1 MTGKLRVDLH
11 LHTTMSD
18 GLRTPEETVHEALRL
33 KMDVIAITDHDTV
46 DGIGPAQRAA
56 EGTSLTVVPGVELN
70 LEFPCELHMLGL
82 FIDPECAAL
91 RERLDWLEEQRR
103 TRARRIV
110 EKLGGLGVPI
120 TSEDVLRRSKGK
132 SVGRG
137 HIAHALTDRGF
148 AKDQDDAFAKYLAI
162 GRPAYVPNERM
173 KPEEGIRLIHKAGGA
188 AVWAHPV
195 QTFGD
200 GIRMRMLY
208 EKLKEYGLDGLECV
222 HPSCSDA
229 QMRTLMKWCAQDGL
243 LATGGSDWHAREGN
257 RPIGWS
263 SQYYEI
269 ERAVPGAAEK
279 IARGERFL
287 NRKETT

>member
-1 MTGKLRVDLH
+1 MKGKLRTDLH

-18 GLRTPEETVHEALRL
+18 GLRTPEETVNEALRTN
-33 KMDVIAITDHDTV
+33 MDVIAITDHDAV
-46 DGIGPAQRAA
+46 DGIGSAQRAA
-56 EGTSLTVVPGVELN
+56 AGTSLTVVPGVELN
-70 LEFPCELHMLGL
+70 LEFPRELHMLGL
-82 FIDPECAAL
+82 FIDPDCAAL
-91 RERLDWLEEQRR
+91 KERLALLEEQRKVRAQR
-103 TRARRIV
+103 TV
-110 EKLGGLGVPI
+110 EKLRDLGIPI
-120 TSEDVLRRSKGK
+120 TLDDVFLKAKGK

-137 HIAHALTDRGF
+137 HIAHALTEMGA

-173 KPEEGIRLIHKAGGA
+173 KPKEGIRLIHEAGGV

-200 GIRMRMLY
+200 EIRMRTLY

-222 HPSCSDA
+222 HPSCTPA
-229 QMRTLMKWCAQDGL
+229 QMRILLNWCTQDGL

-263 SQYYEI
+263 SEYYEI
-269 ERAVPGAAEK
+269 ERAIPGAAEK

-287 NRKETT
+287 NRKESS